1 MSLFPLSPRAGST
14 LGVIPS
20 SSVLVAANL
29 GLHSLKRSIQSR
41 QILLVSHGKRRRNWN
56 KEDSGGQCAPSG
68 SPNSLSVLPR
78 SFCFNSFFFFKDL
91 FRNHTVE
98 LVLPGTTSSQE
109 FGDVVKMQRWFKPWR
124 VRVWLS
130 GLLPRRSSANP
141 ARDGGVSRSKNSPQT
156 CLPVLS
162 CNKGGNPKQVG
173 PC

>member
-1 MSLFPLSPRAGST
+1 M
-14 LGVIPS
+14 
-20 SSVLVAANL
+20 
-29 GLHSLKRSIQSR
+29 
-41 QILLVSHGKRRRNWN
+41 
-56 KEDSGGQCAPSG
+56 
-68 SPNSLSVLPR
+68 
-78 SFCFNSFFFFKDL
+78 
-91 FRNHTVE
+91 E